1 MPGSPTPPDRPV
13 ARVSASVRVAFR
25 DAKRVGARDY
35 VHFEAQWP
43 ACVLPCQR
51 FASTL
56 AGRYA

>member
-1 MPGSPTPPDRPV
+1 MPGSPTPPGQPGTCDF
-13 ARVSASVRVAFR
+13 ASVCVAFR

-35 VHFEAQWP
+35 VHFEAQWL

-51 FASTL
+51 FASAL